1 MPKVQLGKSGG
12 FFNVKDNCEHPSST
26 IVRSGVY
33 EYVICRGC
41 GKNMGE
47 FQQPKADEVQSKGK
61 KSS

>member
-12 FFNVKDNCEHPSST
+12 FINVKESCLHGT
-26 IVRSGVY
+26 LYIVNSGIY
-33 EYVICRGC
+33 KYAICRIC

-47 FQQPKADEVQSKGK
+47 VEIPSGVQGKGK